1 MESRR
6 LLAYIESL
14 PEGERR
20 KYKSLIDDA
29 LRRDRELSLAV
40 CEANRQAEL
49 YDMES
54 RRLREAAAQFHASVA
69 RLNGKLSAIAEMAGT
84 VSRGSGCAAPP
95 PGRTTL
101 H

>member
-14 PEGERR
+14 PEDERR
-20 KYKSLIDDA
+20 KYKPLIDDA
-29 LRRDRELSLAV
+29 LRRDREISLAV
-40 CEANRQAEL
+40 YEANRQAEL
-49 YDMES
+49 YEMES

-69 RLNGKLSAIAEMAGT
+69 RLNGKLSAIAEMTGA
-84 VSRGSGCAAPP
+84 VSREIARTSPP
-95 PGRTTL
+95 QGRTTL